1 MRSSKIINILF
12 KKSSHRSI
20 SQRWSSQYD
29 KTRKNLL
36 LTKDTKVICQGFTGQ
51 TGTLHSKLCIE
62 YGTKMV
68 GGTNPKKGGTKH
80 LGLSVFASVKEAKAA
95 VDPHASVIFVPANG
109 AAKAIF
115 EAMEAE
121 IPLIIC
127 ITEGIPIHDMV
138 RVKDALLKQSK
149 SRLVGPNC
157 PGIIASGKCKI
168 GIMPNQIHK
177 QGEIGGQAEEQAA
190 DYLMEHNVGPGAKPV
205 VSYIAGI
212 SAPPGRRMGHAGA
225 IISGGKGRAQDKQEA
240 LKKAG
245 VHIAKFPTQLGPT
258 LSDVMKRMKLV

>member
-1 MRSSKIINILF
+1 MLSTKISNLLF
-12 KKSSHRSI
+12 VRIGHRSLLK
-20 SQRWSSQYD
+20 RWNSQYD
-29 KTRKNLL
+29 STRKNLI
-36 LTKDTKVICQGFTGQ
+36 LTKETKVICQGFTGQ
-51 TGTLHSKLCIE
+51 AGTLHSKLCIE

-68 GGTNPKKGGTKH
+68 GGINPKKGGTKH
-80 LGLSVFASVKEAKAA
+80 LDLPVFASVKEAKAA
-95 VDPHASVIFVPANG
+95 VNPHASVIFVPAPG
-109 AAKAIF
+109 GAKAIF
-115 EAMEAE
+115 EAIEAE

-138 RVKDALLKQSK
+138 KVKDALLKQSK
-149 SRLVGPNC
+149 SRMVGPNC

-190 DYLMEHNVGPGAKPV
+190 EYLMEHNVGAATKPV

-225 IISGGKGRAQDKQEA
+225 IISGSKGRAEDKQEA
-240 LKKAG
+240 LQKAG
-245 VHIAKFPTQLGPT
+245 VHIAKFPTEMGPT
-258 LSDVMKRMKLV
+258 LAGVMKRMKIV